1 MYATSSITQNLMI
14 MFGLAPVMV
23 ISYWLLVRLV
33 NWSEKTDIRK
43 VREKILE
50 DPLATAIYRVG
61 VLYVIANLVIAAYGR
76 IV

>member
-1 MYATSSITQNLMI
+1 MYSSSIEQNLLI

-33 NWSEKTDIRK
+33 NWSERLDIKK

-50 DPLATAIYRVG
+50 DPLATAVYRVG
-61 VLYVIANLVIAAYGR
+61 VLYVISSLVIAAYGR

>member
-61 VLYVIANLVIAAYGR
+61 VPG
-76 IV
+76 